1 MTAPRLRISPD
12 AVFSVGRD
20 GVHVALRGRSDG
32 LLVSADV
39 FALIARFAEP
49 TEIEAVLAD
58 VTDVAR
64 TRQALDELADCR
76 VLTIASAEPPD
87 DLAQPAQRAVLTELD
102 DLQMLLQRLV
112 GDVHVLGPHAPL
124 AALARSLG
132 VVRADLLERQAELDL
147 ASERLTRR
155 QLEAIDLGA
164 RRKLHVGSAN
174 RRLEGW
180 INLDVHPAELC
191 CNLARPLPFAD
202 RSIELVYSSHTFEH
216 LAFPDE
222 AYHLL
227 TELRRVVKP
236 GGVVRLVMPDFEA
249 LARAYVDGDTDVLV
263 ALAGGV
269 APAPWAEQLLAY
281 SGAPVRTRDRWYDHK
296 FGYDFTSL
304 SAMLTRV
311 GFTSVKRCAYMASVH
326 PALRLDDRS
335 TGATITIAGRSL
347 SLFVE
352 ATP

>member
-76 VLTIASAEPPD
+76 VLTIASAEAPD

-147 ASERLTRR
+147 AS
-155 QLEAIDLGA
+155 
-164 RRKLHVGSAN
+164 
-174 RRLEGW
+174 
-180 INLDVHPAELC
+180 
-191 CNLARPLPFAD
+191 
-202 RSIELVYSSHTFEH
+202 
-216 LAFPDE
+216 
-222 AYHLL
+222 
-227 TELRRVVKP
+227 
-236 GGVVRLVMPDFEA
+236 
-249 LARAYVDGDTDVLV
+249 
-263 ALAGGV
+263 
-269 APAPWAEQLLAY
+269 
-281 SGAPVRTRDRWYDHK
+281 
-296 FGYDFTSL
+296 
-304 SAMLTRV
+304 
-311 GFTSVKRCAYMASVH
+311 
-326 PALRLDDRS
+326 
-335 TGATITIAGRSL
+335 
-347 SLFVE
+347 
-352 ATP
+352 